1 VLYLLKPIPF
11 SFRTLTLPSLFGG
24 KLHAILCREYQG
36 ERIKGRDYYDFVW
49 YVARKVR
56 PDLNYLRGKLC
67 ESGAWREDEDLTMAD
82 LKVLLTKKVETIDW
96 ENAKLDVNPFIK
108 DSRELD
114 LWSTRFFL
122 ALINRL

>member
-1 VLYLLKPIPF
+1 
-11 SFRTLTLPSLFGG
+11 
-24 KLHAILCREYQG
+24 
-36 ERIKGRDYYDFVW
+36 
-49 YVARKVR
+49 VARKVR

>member
-1 VLYLLKPIPF
+1 
-11 SFRTLTLPSLFGG
+11 
-24 KLHAILCREYQG
+24 
-36 ERIKGRDYYDFVW
+36 
-49 YVARKVR
+49 
-56 PDLNYLRGKLC
+56 
-67 ESGAWREDEDLTMAD
+67 MAD